1 MGKTIRWSMKDPAG
15 CVQRGQ
21 MPLSQLPGILRD
33 FENSAAETLRR
44 TGADH
49 VLYAVKMVI
58 ERNIIKKVGEYN
70 NIAICDERT
79 VRIELTEAEIEEAYR
94 IREREYLEE
103 DIKNAVEEFCD
114 YWGIPKGIAG
124 GLNDNQD
131 IICKIASLYEKNQ
144 DTNVA
149 SADTMKEAVK
159 QVLKKEG
166 VWK

>member
-1 MGKTIRWSMKDPAG
+1 
-15 CVQRGQ
+15 
-21 MPLSQLPGILRD
+21 
-33 FENSAAETLRR
+33 
-44 TGADH
+44 
-49 VLYAVKMVI
+49 MVI

-114 YWGIPKGIAG
+114 YWGIPKGIVG

>member
-1 MGKTIRWSMKDPAG
+1 
-15 CVQRGQ
+15 
-21 MPLSQLPGILRD
+21 
-33 FENSAAETLRR
+33 
-44 TGADH
+44 
-49 VLYAVKMVI
+49 MVI
-58 ERNIIKKVGEYN
+58 ERTIASKVGEYGS
-70 NIAICDERT
+70 IAICDERT
-79 VRIELTEAEIEEAYR
+79 VRIELTEEEIEEAYR

-114 YWGIPKGIAG
+114 YWGIPKGITG
-124 GLNDNQD
+124 GLKDNQD

>member
-1 MGKTIRWSMKDPAG
+1 
-15 CVQRGQ
+15 
-21 MPLSQLPGILRD
+21 
-33 FENSAAETLRR
+33 
-44 TGADH
+44 
-49 VLYAVKMVI
+49 MVI
-58 ERNIIKKVGEYN
+58 ERSIIRKVGEYN

-79 VRIELTEAEIEEAYR
+79 VKIELTEAEIEEAYR

-124 GLNDNQD
+124 GLNDNPD

-144 DTNVA
+144 DKNAA

-166 VWK
+166 VSVISARFNHTVRNIF

>member
-1 MGKTIRWSMKDPAG
+1 MRIVKLTEDTKKD
-15 CVQRGQ
+15 
-21 MPLSQLPGILRD
+21 ILTNLLKRSPDNYGSYEETVKNIVNDIHSRRD
-33 FENSAAETLRR
+33 AALFEYTEKFDHAKIN
-44 TGADH
+44 AD
-49 VLYAVKMVI
+49 
-58 ERNIIKKVGEYN
+58 N
-70 NIAICDERT
+70 
-79 VRIELTEAEIEEAYR
+79 VRVTEAEIEEAYR

-124 GLNDNQD
+124 GLNDNPD

>member
-1 MGKTIRWSMKDPAG
+1 M
-15 CVQRGQ
+15 
-21 MPLSQLPGILRD
+21 
-33 FENSAAETLRR
+33 
-44 TGADH
+44 
-49 VLYAVKMVI
+49 
-58 ERNIIKKVGEYN
+58 
-70 NIAICDERT
+70 
-79 VRIELTEAEIEEAYR
+79 RIELTVAEIEEAYR

-103 DIKNAVEEFCD
+103 DIRNAVEEFCD

-124 GLNDNQD
+124 GLNDNPD

>member
-1 MGKTIRWSMKDPAG
+1 
-15 CVQRGQ
+15 
-21 MPLSQLPGILRD
+21 
-33 FENSAAETLRR
+33 
-44 TGADH
+44 
-49 VLYAVKMVI
+49 MVI

-149 SADTMKEAVK
+149 SADTMKEAATSICPERSLLSSSEVK
-159 QVLKKEG
+159 FSSRKSGILG
-166 VWK
+166 VATVIALMSSGRR

>member
-1 MGKTIRWSMKDPAG
+1 
-15 CVQRGQ
+15 
-21 MPLSQLPGILRD
+21 
-33 FENSAAETLRR
+33 
-44 TGADH
+44 
-49 VLYAVKMVI
+49 MVI
-58 ERNIIKKVGEYN
+58 ERTILSKVAELNG
-70 NIAICDERT
+70 ISICDERT
-79 VRIELTEAEIEEAYR
+79 VKIEEAYR

-124 GLNDNQD
+124 GLNDNPD

>member
-1 MGKTIRWSMKDPAG
+1 
-15 CVQRGQ
+15 
-21 MPLSQLPGILRD
+21 
-33 FENSAAETLRR
+33 
-44 TGADH
+44 
-49 VLYAVKMVI
+49 MVI
-58 ERNIIKKVGEYN
+58 ERSIIRKVGEYN

-79 VRIELTEAEIEEAYR
+79 VKIELAEAEIEEAYR

-103 DIKNAVEEFCD
+103 DIKNAIEEFCD

-124 GLNDNQD
+124 GLNDNPD

>member
-1 MGKTIRWSMKDPAG
+1 
-15 CVQRGQ
+15 
-21 MPLSQLPGILRD
+21 
-33 FENSAAETLRR
+33 
-44 TGADH
+44 
-49 VLYAVKMVI
+49 MVI

-124 GLNDNQD
+124 GLM
-131 IICKIASLYEKNQ
+131 IIRILSVRSQVC
-144 DTNVA
+144 
-149 SADTMKEAVK
+149 MKRTRT
-159 QVLKKEG
+159 QM
-166 VWK
+166 

>member
-1 MGKTIRWSMKDPAG
+1 
-15 CVQRGQ
+15 
-21 MPLSQLPGILRD
+21 
-33 FENSAAETLRR
+33 
-44 TGADH
+44 
-49 VLYAVKMVI
+49 MVI
-58 ERNIIKKVGEYN
+58 ERTILSKVAELNG
-70 NIAICDERT
+70 ISICDERT
-79 VRIELTEAEIEEAYR
+79 VKIELTEAEIEEAYR

-114 YWGIPKGIAG
+114 YRGIPKGIAG
-124 GLNDNQD
+124 GLNDNPD

>member
-1 MGKTIRWSMKDPAG
+1 
-15 CVQRGQ
+15 
-21 MPLSQLPGILRD
+21 
-33 FENSAAETLRR
+33 
-44 TGADH
+44 
-49 VLYAVKMVI
+49 MVI
-58 ERNIIKKVGEYN
+58 ERTILSKVAELNG
-70 NIAICDERT
+70 ISICDERT
-79 VRIELTEAEIEEAYR
+79 VKIELTEAEIEEAYR

-114 YWGIPKGIAG
+114 YWGIP
-124 GLNDNQD
+124 NDNPD

>member
-1 MGKTIRWSMKDPAG
+1 
-15 CVQRGQ
+15 
-21 MPLSQLPGILRD
+21 
-33 FENSAAETLRR
+33 
-44 TGADH
+44 
-49 VLYAVKMVI
+49 MVI
-58 ERNIIKKVGEYN
+58 ERTKKSIEAELNG
-70 NIAICDERT
+70 ISICDERP
-79 VRIELTEAEIEEAYR
+79 VKIELTEAEIEEAYR

-124 GLNDNQD
+124 GLNDNPD

>member
-1 MGKTIRWSMKDPAG
+1 
-15 CVQRGQ
+15 
-21 MPLSQLPGILRD
+21 
-33 FENSAAETLRR
+33 
-44 TGADH
+44 
-49 VLYAVKMVI
+49 MVI

-103 DIKNAVEEFCD
+103 DIKNAIEEFCD

-124 GLNDNQD
+124 GLNDNPD

-144 DTNVA
+144 DTMGGLNDDVA
-149 SADTMKEAVK
+149 AKRKVEDSVMGVAIEAEMQGFIYGFKVFEI
-159 QVLKKEG
+159 LLNRELATA
-166 VWK
+166 